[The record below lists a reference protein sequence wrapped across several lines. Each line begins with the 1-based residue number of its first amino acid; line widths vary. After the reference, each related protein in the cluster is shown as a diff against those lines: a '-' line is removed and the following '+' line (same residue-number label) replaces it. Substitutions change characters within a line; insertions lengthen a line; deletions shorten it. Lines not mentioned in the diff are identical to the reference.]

1 MNVVVIY
8 ESMRGHTRAAAE
20 MIAGISLPAGIDV
33 SVRDSTDLDFSELSA
48 ADLIF
53 VGCWTDGL
61 FFFGQK
67 PGNAFKL
74 KASIPV
80 LDRKRVAVF
89 CTYAVNPGKTA
100 KKLGEMMEDKGA
112 EIVATASLHRDLD
125 ADAVRDF
132 VADALDA
139 VPV

>member
-8 ESMRGHTRAAAE
+8 ESMRGHTRSAAE
-20 MIAGISLPAGIDV
+20 MIAGVSAPAGIDV
-33 SVRDSTDLDFSELSA
+33 TVLEATNLDYGKLAE

-67 PGNAFKL
+67 PGNAFKFR
-74 KASIPV
+74 AMPV

-100 KKLGEMMEDKGA
+100 QKLAAIMEDKGA
-112 EIVATASLHRDLD
+112 EVVAMTSLHRDLD
-125 ADAVRDF
+125 EAAIRDF
-132 VADALDA
+132 VADALDE
-139 VPV
+139 VSV